1 MKKVSVDLW
10 FPPNYYDILAYTSV
24 NYRSI
29 YSYKGEY
36 FQNMKGKPQNQ
47 NDNIQIQVS
56 RKEKGLRVDKMQSI
70 SKENFKVIEKDQD
83 LQQFVE
89 LKLEDTTFQNF
100 DDEVKEKKIELIV
113 DNGEN
118 DQEIVTIENIME
130 DPVQV
135 KYADEFMTH
144 SPKFQLIC

>member
-10 FPPNYYDILAYTSV
+10 FLPNYYDILAYTSV

-56 RKEKGLRVDKMQSI
+56 RKEKGLRVDKM
-70 SKENFKVIEKDQD
+70 
-83 LQQFVE
+83 
-89 LKLEDTTFQNF
+89 
-100 DDEVKEKKIELIV
+100 
-113 DNGEN
+113 
-118 DQEIVTIENIME
+118 
-130 DPVQV
+130 
-135 KYADEFMTH
+135 
-144 SPKFQLIC
+144 

>member
-1 MKKVSVDLW
+1 M
-10 FPPNYYDILAYTSV
+10 
-24 NYRSI
+24 
-29 YSYKGEY
+29 
-36 FQNMKGKPQNQ
+36 
-47 NDNIQIQVS
+47 
-56 RKEKGLRVDKMQSI
+56 
-70 SKENFKVIEKDQD
+70 IEKDQD

-130 DPVQV
+130 DPV
-135 KYADEFMTH
+135 
-144 SPKFQLIC
+144 

>member
-56 RKEKGLRVDKMQSI
+56 RKEKGLRVDKMWSI

-130 DPVQV
+130 DPV
-135 KYADEFMTH
+135 
-144 SPKFQLIC
+144 

>member
-1 MKKVSVDLW
+1 MKKASVDLW
-10 FPPNYYDILAYTSV
+10 FPPDYYDILAYTSV

-29 YSYKGEY
+29 YSYEEEY
-36 FQNMKGKPQNQ
+36 IQNMKGKPQNQ
-47 NDNIQIQVS
+47 NDNIQIHVS

-70 SKENFKVIEKDQD
+70 SKENFKVAEKDQD

-100 DDEVKEKKIELIV
+100 DYEVKEKKIELIV

-118 DQEIVTIENIME
+118 QEMVTIENIME
-130 DPVQV
+130 DPVQD
-135 KYADEFMTH
+135 KYEDEFMTH
-144 SPKFQLIC
+144 NPSSS

>member
-1 MKKVSVDLW
+1 MLADLW
-10 FPPNYYDILAYTSV
+10 FLQYYYDILDYTSV
-24 NYRSI
+24 SYRSV
-29 YSYKGEY
+29 YSYEEEY
-36 FQNMKGKPQNQ
+36 VQNMKGQTQNK
-47 NDNIQIQVS
+47 IYHIQVHVT

-118 DQEIVTIENIME
+118 QEIVTIENIME

>member
-1 MKKVSVDLW
+1 M
-10 FPPNYYDILAYTSV
+10 
-24 NYRSI
+24 
-29 YSYKGEY
+29 
-36 FQNMKGKPQNQ
+36 
-47 NDNIQIQVS
+47 
-56 RKEKGLRVDKMQSI
+56 
-70 SKENFKVIEKDQD
+70 IEKYQD

-130 DPVQV
+130 DPV
-135 KYADEFMTH
+135 
-144 SPKFQLIC
+144 

>member
-89 LKLEDTTFQNF
+89 LKLENTTFQNF

>member
-1 MKKVSVDLW
+1 
-10 FPPNYYDILAYTSV
+10 
-24 NYRSI
+24 
-29 YSYKGEY
+29 
-36 FQNMKGKPQNQ
+36 
-47 NDNIQIQVS
+47 
-56 RKEKGLRVDKMQSI
+56 MQSI

-118 DQEIVTIENIME
+118 QEIVTIENIME

>member
-47 NDNIQIQVS
+47 NDNIQIQD
-56 RKEKGLRVDKMQSI
+56 R
-70 SKENFKVIEKDQD
+70 
-83 LQQFVE
+83 
-89 LKLEDTTFQNF
+89 
-100 DDEVKEKKIELIV
+100 
-113 DNGEN
+113 
-118 DQEIVTIENIME
+118 
-130 DPVQV
+130 
-135 KYADEFMTH
+135 
-144 SPKFQLIC
+144 